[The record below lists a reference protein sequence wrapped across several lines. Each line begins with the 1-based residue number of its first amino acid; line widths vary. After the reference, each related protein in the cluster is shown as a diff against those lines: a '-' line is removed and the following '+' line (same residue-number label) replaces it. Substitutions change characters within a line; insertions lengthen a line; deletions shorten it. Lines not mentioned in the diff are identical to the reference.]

1 VLELVPI
8 ALAMAI
14 SWFRGGRL
22 RDVVSL
28 DFSRAWIVLL
38 ALMTQVV
45 ALSVLGSDS
54 QYFPALYIFSFLGLF
69 VFFAFNLKLPWIW
82 LISIGVAL
90 NFLVITANGGYMPVD
105 VSLMGQAPLTLDAL
119 GHARPITDATLLSF
133 LGDVIPVRIGI
144 PGFNGLI
151 SAGDMVL
158 ALGAALFIQW
168 GMLSSRPRHAH

>member
-1 VLELVPI
+1 MLELVPI
-8 ALAMAI
+8 ALAMVV

-28 DFSRAWIVLL
+28 DFSRGWIVL
-38 ALMTQVV
+38 V
-45 ALSVLGSDS
+45 ALLVQVAALSLLGSDS

-69 VFFAFNLKLPWIW
+69 VFFALNLKLPWIW

-90 NFLVITANGGYMPVD
+90 NFIVITANGGYMPVD
-105 VSLMGQAPLTLDAL
+105 ITLVDQAPLTTEAL
-119 GHARPITDATLLSF
+119 GHARPITDTTILSF
-133 LGDVIPVRIGI
+133 LGDVIPVRIGV

-151 SAGDMVL
+151 SVGDIIL

-168 GMLSSRPRHAH
+168 GMLSSRPRHTR

>member
-1 VLELVPI
+1 MLELVPI
-8 ALAMAI
+8 VFAMAV
-14 SWFRGGRL
+14 SWLRGGRL

-28 DFSRAWIVLL
+28 DFSRGWIVLVAL
-38 ALMTQVV
+38 AVQVV
-45 ALSVLGSDS
+45 ALSVLGSES
-54 QYFPALYIFSFLGLF
+54 PYFSALYILSFLGLF

-90 NFLVITANGGYMPVD
+90 NFLVITVNGGFMPVD
-105 VSLMGQAPLTLDAL
+105 ISLMVQAPMTPEAL
-119 GHARPITDATLLSF
+119 GHARPITDATLLTF

-151 SAGDMVL
+151 SAGDIVL
-158 ALGAALFIQW
+158 AFGAALFIQW